1 MIIIKLLRTIK
12 NTRISVTYN
21 NKAAAP
27 TKAAPTCNLPAPA
40 SNEETAGA
48 DDSAATVDLDS
59 AADEAGA
66 DDSAATVDLD
76 SAADEAGADEAGAED
91 GASVVDNGQ

>member
-66 DDSAATVDLD
+66 DDS
-76 SAADEAGADEAGAED
+76 GAFEDGASVTGAFED